1 MLLLVAAI
9 GFGTLVLSHLAPF
22 PFFLEAFRSDRSL
35 WHMEAN
41 PSRPAVYL
49 TFERRAQPGRHTDAA
64 GRTAA

>member
-22 PFFLEAFRSDRSL
+22 PFFLEAFRPDRSL

-41 PSRPAVYL
+41 PSRPAVISPPTSCSKLLFINNLHDTICY
-49 TFERRAQPGRHTDAA
+49 
-64 GRTAA
+64 